1 MKSLLRLAFLYLASA
16 GIALGTTPATI
27 TFDELTPSTHGDLIP
42 NGYAGLQWNNFYVL
56 NAVSYIDNP
65 SGYQNAVVSANN
77 VAFNGFGDPSMVSAT
92 AFDLN
97 SAYLG
102 AAWNDGLQVEVQG
115 FVGATLT
122 YDNTYTVNTT
132 GPTLINFNYLGVDE
146 VSFIAS
152 GGTLHPG
159 YTGSGTQFAIDNL
172 TLTLVPE
179 PTLFG
184 LVGLGA
190 AALMSARPRVSAAH
204 LRARSK
210 GRDTL

>member
-1 MKSLLRLAFLYLASA
+1 MKSLLRLVLLCLAPA
-16 GIALGTTPATI
+16 GIALGTSPATI
-27 TFDELTPSTHGDLIP
+27 TFDELTPSTHGDPIP
-42 NGYAGLQWNNFYVL
+42 NGYAGLQWNNFFVL
-56 NAVSYIDNP
+56 NAVSYVNNP

-77 VAFNGFGDPSMVSAT
+77 VAFNGFGDPSMVSAA

-97 SAYLG
+97 SAYLA

-146 VSFIAS
+146 VNFIAS

-159 YTGSGTQFAIDNL
+159 YTGNGTQFALDNL
-172 TLTLVPE
+172 TLTPVPE
-179 PTLFG
+179 PTLLG

-190 AALMSARPRVSAAH
+190 AALMRSRSIPR
-204 LRARSK
+204 RR
-210 GRDTL
+210 